1 MSPRGLAEE
10 VIAPDE
16 DAVTAQFIAFMKAA
30 TVKRYGSATR
40 RRFNQA
46 RATACVDAEFVV
58 PAGLSPEYRVGL
70 FSTPRTYAASIR
82 FANAASDSDRE
93 RDIRGIAL
101 RVDGVEGTNLTPGVT
116 VHDFVLNSHPVMM
129 APDPRGFLELLQANE
144 AGGFRRTT
152 YFLTHPRALRI
163 ALASRTNPT
172 CHLDIPYWSATP
184 YLFGPGRAVKYIVA
198 PTSARRSS
206 LPSSLTDTYLKDA
219 MRARLTEGEA
229 TFDFMVQF
237 QTDPARMPIEDAS
250 IEWKVQDSPYL
261 PVARI
266 RIPAQ
271 SFDDPVRMAR
281 CEETAF
287 NPWHCLADHRPL
299 GSMNRARRDIYQAMA
314 AFRHESVRT

>member
-1 MSPRGLAEE
+1 MSSRGFAEE

-30 TVKRYGSATR
+30 TVTRYGSGTR

-46 RATACVDAEFVV
+46 RETAYVDAEFVV

-70 FSTPRTYAASIR
+70 FSTPRTYTASIR
-82 FANAASDSDRE
+82 FANAGSDSDRE
-93 RDIRGIAL
+93 RDIRGMAL

-129 APDPRGFLELLQANE
+129 AADARGFLELLQANE

-184 YLFGPGRAVKYIVA
+184 YLFGPGRAVKYVVA

-206 LPSSLTDTYLKDA
+206 LPSPLTDTYLKDA

-250 IEWKVQDSPYL
+250 AEWKVQDSPYVR
-261 PVARI
+261 VARI
-266 RIPAQ
+266 RIPTQ
-271 SFDDPVRMAR
+271 SFDDPVRVAR
-281 CEETAF
+281 CEQTAF

-299 GSMNRARRDIYQAMA
+299 GSMNRARRNIYQAMA
-314 AFRHESVRT
+314 AFRNETVRT